1 MTAVVYTEYLRTM
14 HSWQALVF
22 SFAVGVIVALSM
34 SSSWLVEFLTTKRPA
49 FNKRVQ
55 QFKTRSLRKIL
66 MEEHD
71 VSSFNSKVV
80 PVTVSSHHAG
90 IGETIARMRS
100 VEAANLGVDIV
111 DAATRR
117 SKVRGR
123 GVLSRALQYWGRR
136 LFAAYVCHHVYC
148 DCVCHCSN
156 AVIFALPLP
165 VCHCVCMY
173 AWVCVRALGT
183 VCVFVRAPVCVVR
196 NFLFGV
202 PSVGGLRQIAG
213 LTNLLER
220 DIGGE
225 ATYEEQCLNAAERVV
240 DLLDAHLP
248 GSPIDAST
256 GHQQLTRYF
265 NNKVDAMEKV
275 RAASHLLVVVVVR
288 VLVVLPVAVTD
299 LVPAVVAVTAT
310 LLSPSGA
317 TAEARPIFRR
327 VPVLQVT

>member
-123 GVLSRALQYWGRR
+123 GVCPVRCSTGGGACLPHTYAIMCIATVYAIVRMPLSLRCLCLCAI
-136 LFAAYVCHHVYC
+136 V
-148 DCVCHCSN
+148 
-156 AVIFALPLP
+156 
-165 VCHCVCMY
+165 CVCMPGC
-173 AWVCVRALGT
+173 ACVPWGLCACLCEPRCVWFVTSCLECHLWAVCARSRA
-183 VCVFVRAPVCVVR
+183 
-196 NFLFGV
+196 
-202 PSVGGLRQIAG
+202 
-213 LTNLLER
+213 
-220 DIGGE
+220 
-225 ATYEEQCLNAAERVV
+225 
-240 DLLDAHLP
+240 
-248 GSPIDAST
+248 
-256 GHQQLTRYF
+256 
-265 NNKVDAMEKV
+265 
-275 RAASHLLVVVVVR
+275 
-288 VLVVLPVAVTD
+288 
-299 LVPAVVAVTAT
+299 
-310 LLSPSGA
+310 
-317 TAEARPIFRR
+317 
-327 VPVLQVT
+327 